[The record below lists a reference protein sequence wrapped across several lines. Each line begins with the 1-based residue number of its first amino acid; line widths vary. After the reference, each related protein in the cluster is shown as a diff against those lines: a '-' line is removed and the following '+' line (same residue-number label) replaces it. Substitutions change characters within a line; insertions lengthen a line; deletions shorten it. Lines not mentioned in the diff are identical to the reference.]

1 MSKKETRRAARQ
13 AFPKAPV
20 KPDRSKTYGQRQR
33 PSTRA
38 SSQSSRPSRPSRPSG
53 PARRELKPP
62 SLKRAAIQGAIL
74 VALYLIIIRFFWKQP
89 GTTVFAYVILG
100 VGGFI
105 VYTAVAYGIDKFTY
119 QRRVRKPNGSAK

>member
-13 AFPKAPV
+13 AFPQAPV
-20 KPDRSKTYGQRQR
+20 KPNRSKTYGQRQR
-33 PSTRA
+33 PSTRTP
-38 SSQSSRPSRPSRPSG
+38 SRSSRPSRPSGSG
-53 PARRELKPP
+53 RRELKPP

-74 VALYLIIIRFFWKQP
+74 VVLYLIIIRFFWKQP

-119 QRRVRKPNGSAK
+119 QRRTRKPNGSAK